1 MSVPK
6 PKPTESTYT
15 DNGDQF
21 DEERCRRLE
30 PTKEASPPNGIP
42 SLTSPMSALSKGN
55 SSHDSLAPS
64 LTINLSNTS
73 SPAPQGRPGH
83 GIETTPIVPKP
94 TDFEQLIERST
105 EGMHH
110 HLKQIERLSMRI
122 LMMLQSGH
130 LV

>member
-15 DNGDQF
+15 DHGDQF

-30 PTKEASPPNGIP
+30 PTKEASSPNGIP
-42 SLTSPMSALSKGN
+42 SLTSPTSALSKVP
-55 SSHDSLAPS
+55 LPKA
-64 LTINLSNTS
+64 
-73 SPAPQGRPGH
+73 APGH

-94 TDFEQLIERST
+94 TDLEQLIERNT
-105 EGMHH
+105 ECMHH
-110 HLKQIERLSMRI
+110 HLKQIERLSMRL
-122 LMMLQSGH
+122 LMMLQPGH